1 MSISPE
7 AVPTAGESRAD
18 RTNRNL
24 YIHSSL
30 VHGAWSGGVENLC
43 REEDLTEAHY
53 RVLWVLCLSAKSDGM
68 AMGEIA
74 DGLVN
79 RASDLT
85 RLVDKMERQ
94 GFVRRK
100 PDPLD
105 RRRMIVNV
113 TAAGRRVFERLTPR
127 IKELHVSQ
135 MAGLTERE
143 KADLVA
149 LLNKALWG
157 GKQ

>member
-1 MSISPE
+1 MNMKLSE
-7 AVPTAGESRAD
+7 VRAAGESRSD

-24 YIHSSL
+24 YIFSSL
-30 VHGAWSGGVENLC
+30 VHGAWSAGVDQLC

-53 RVLWVLCLSAKSDGM
+53 RVLWVLCLSGSNDGM

-94 GFVRRK
+94 SLVRRRAD
-100 PDPLD
+100 PDD

-113 TAAGRRVFERLTPR
+113 TAAGRKVFDRLTPR
-127 IKELHVSQ
+127 IKELHVAQ

-143 KADLVA
+143 KSDLVA
-149 LLNKALWG
+149 LLNKALWSG
-157 GKQ
+157 AE

>member
-1 MSISPE
+1 MSGSRPRTQVS
-7 AVPTAGESRAD
+7 AESRTD

-24 YIHSSL
+24 YIHLSL
-30 VHGAWSGGVENLC
+30 LHGAWSVGVESLC
-43 REEDLTEAHY
+43 REEGLTEAHY
-53 RVLWVLCLSAKSDGM
+53 RVLWVLCLTDSTDGL

-94 GFVRRK
+94 GLVRRK
-100 PDPLD
+100 PDPAD
-105 RRRMIVNV
+105 RRRMIVNA
-113 TAAGRRVFERLTPR
+113 TAAGRRVFGRLTPR
-127 IKELHVSQ
+127 IKEMHVDQ

-143 KADLVA
+143 KSELVT

-157 GKQ
+157 GAS